1 MSVTRPTAT
10 TDRHP
15 TNPFAT
21 RYTRP
26 GAIPPLDER
35 GLPRSVLGLLETI
48 DRLGGSAAF
57 TGPHGTGKST
67 HLAAVAAALRAE
79 GRRVQSIRVRR
90 CRDLLPV
97 LTALGRAA
105 GGGTLC
111 IDGWESLGAPAGLL
125 VVLLARLRGIRLI
138 VTSHRPTLLPTAV
151 RTAATFPLLTG
162 IIERLP
168 PAGDLLTP
176 ADLAGA
182 FTRHA
187 GNLRESLAE
196 LYDVVEARRRGW

>member
-1 MSVTRPTAT
+1 MSIIRPPAT
-10 TDRHP
+10 TGRHP

-21 RYTRP
+21 RHTRP

-35 GLPRSVLGLLETI
+35 GLARSVPGLLEAI

-67 HLAAVAAALRAE
+67 HLAAVVAALTAE
-79 GRRVQSIRVRR
+79 GRAVHSLRVRR
-90 CRDLLPV
+90 CRDLVPV
-97 LTALGRAA
+97 LAGLGRAA
-105 GGGTLC
+105 RGGTLC

-125 VVLLARLRGIRLI
+125 VVLLARLRGVRLI

-151 RTAATFPLLTG
+151 QTRATLPPLSG
-162 IIERLP
+162 IVERLP
-168 PAGDLLTP
+168 PAAGLLTP
-176 ADLAGA
+176 ADLTGA

-196 LYDVVEARRRGW
+196 LYDVVEARRRGR